1 METRQVNKAINNT
14 PKMKSTGTQ
23 SCISH
28 FKIESFIPSKVSTPF
43 LVNAPQWKKYRGAAV
58 NTTVSFKPEDEVEV
72 TVQT

>member
-1 METRQVNKAINNT
+1 METCQVDKAINNT
-14 PKMKSTGTQ
+14 PKMKSTRTQ

-43 LVNAPQWKKYRGAAV
+43 LVNVPQCKKYRGAAV
-58 NTTVSFKPEDEVEV
+58 NATVSFKSEDEVDV

>member
-1 METRQVNKAINNT
+1 METRQVDKAINNT

-43 LVNAPQWKKYRGAAV
+43 LVNVPQCKKYRGAAV
-58 NTTVSFKPEDEVEV
+58 NTTVSFKSEEEVDV